1 MAAAKSV
8 WFRSIHSPV
17 ATPPIAWSAGKLST
31 SLKSNVH
38 RKSRKSFPAVTI
50 SPRYNVMWIL
60 INIAAKVSVAHN
72 YPVGINVPAA
82 ARIAGRNRNRRRTAN
97 QRPRTSST
105 TRLVSFLAE
114 EATLLVT
121 MPAKHPATLDRIV
134 RIVISPVKSAVFTHI
149 VPISAQ
155 SLVLLVQYLALGIV
169 NTSPSPATC
178 PAQYLATSS
187 PAQSAATSSFCV
199 GINAPASAEKPAR
212 SPSSVSSVRRMRFL
226 IRYWTSLC
234 SPATGIWI

>member
-1 MAAAKSV
+1 
-8 WFRSIHSPV
+8 
-17 ATPPIAWSAGKLST
+17 
-31 SLKSNVH
+31 
-38 RKSRKSFPAVTI
+38 
-50 SPRYNVMWIL
+50 
-60 INIAAKVSVAHN
+60 VAHN
-72 YPVGINVPAA
+72 YPAGINVLAA
-82 ARIAGRNRNRRRTAN
+82 AQIAERNRNRRKTAN
-97 QRPRTSST
+97 QRPRISST

-114 EATLLVT
+114 GATLLVT
-121 MPAKHPATLDRIV
+121 TPAKHSATLDRIA
-134 RIVISPVKSAVFTHI
+134 RIVLAPVKSAVFTHI

-155 SLVLLVQYLALGIV
+155 SLALLVQYLAPGIV

-212 SPSSVSSVRRMRFL
+212 SPDSVNSVPMMRFL

-234 SPATGIWI
+234 SPATGRWT